1 MPSREGG
8 RALRTKHHCDI
19 IYKRTKFSLE
29 MRGVVVNVLCYI
41 QQGSLG
47 VITELTYY
55 IFTSMYDC
63 QHAHVSMRYTDLN
76 LVTEVQ
82 FNYEVI
88 GS

>member
-1 MPSREGG
+1 MGGGGGGGSEPS
-8 RALRTKHHCDI
+8 I
-19 IYKRTKFSLE
+19 PFSLK
-29 MRGVVVNVLCYI
+29 MRDVVVNVLCYI

-63 QHAHVSMRYTDLN
+63 QHVSTRYTDLN

-82 FNYEVI
+82 LSWRFRLEAK
-88 GS
+88 